1 MCVNIKYKQ
10 MFGGMAMTKE
20 RIDYKKLPNDNIL
33 CVDMKSFYATI
44 EAVDRNLNPWKVP
57 LAVVGNKERKG
68 GVILA
73 ATPAMKK
80 KFNLGTANRAYQIPK
95 NSDIIIVEAR
105 MGLYVDV
112 SIEITRLFNEYVPLD
127 DIHVYSIDE
136 SWLKLNKEP
145 KESWQTAKNI
155 KNKLMKKFNLPS
167 SMALGPNMFLAKV
180 AMDVEGK
187 KKGLVRWT
195 YADIENKLWPLSLN
209 DCWGIGNRLAKKFK
223 KIGVKT
229 MGDLAHLPLNYL
241 ENKFGIM
248 GNQLYYHAW
257 GVDLSKV
264 EGHYLDKKKSIG
276 RGITLYRDYTKIE
289 EIKTVIFDLSEEV
302 AKRAR
307 KNKVVG
313 KTISL
318 TLSYSKNEL
327 NKGFSRQKTI
337 NEYTNFSSDIYNTNL
352 KLLKKYYS
360 GEKVRKISVNLSNLI
375 SDKKI
380 QLSLFN
386 NKNERVNLARTKD
399 ELRDKFGHK
408 SLFYGRSLKKSSIRN
423 RINETI
429 GGHKA

>member
-1 MCVNIKYKQ
+1 
-10 MFGGMAMTKE
+10 MTKE
-20 RIDYKKLPNDNIL
+20 KINYKNLPNNNIL
-33 CVDMKSFYATI
+33 CVDMKSFYASI
-44 EAVDRNLNPWKVP
+44 ESVDRGLNPWKVP

-80 KFNLGTANRAYQIPK
+80 QFNLGTANRAYQIPE
-95 NSDIIIVEAR
+95 NSDIIIAEAR
-105 MGLYVDV
+105 MGLYVEV
-112 SIEITRLFNEYVPLD
+112 SIEITRLFNEYIPLD

-136 SWLKLNKEP
+136 SWLKLNKDK
-145 KESWQTAKNI
+145 KESWKTAKNI
-155 KNKLMKKFNLPS
+155 KNELLKKFKLPS
-167 SMALGPNMFLAKV
+167 SMGLGPNMFLAKV

-195 YADIENKLWPLSLN
+195 YDDIENKLWPLPLEK
-209 DCWGIGNRLAKKFK
+209 CWGIGKRLAKKFK

-229 MGDLAHLPLNYL
+229 MGDLAHLPLDYL

-257 GVDLSKV
+257 GIDLSKV

-276 RGITLYRDYTKIE
+276 RGITLYRDYTELE

-307 KNKVVG
+307 QNKVIG

-318 TLSYSKNEL
+318 TIIYSKNEL

-352 KLLKKYYS
+352 KLLKKYYT

-375 SDKKI
+375 SDKQI

-386 NKNERVNLARTKD
+386 NTNEKMNLAKTKD
-399 ELRDKFGHK
+399 ELRKKFGHK
-408 SLFYGRSLKKSSIRN
+408 SLFYGRSLKNSSIRS